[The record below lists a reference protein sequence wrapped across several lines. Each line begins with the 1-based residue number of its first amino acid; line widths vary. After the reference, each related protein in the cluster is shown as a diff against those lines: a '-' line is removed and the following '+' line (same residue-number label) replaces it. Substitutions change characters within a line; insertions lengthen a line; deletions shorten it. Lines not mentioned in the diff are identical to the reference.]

1 MKKLLAYMLVL
12 CVLISMIGCG
22 QNTGNTVEKE
32 EAQVEETAETTEENS
47 NVEEILDEVLEDVED
62 AEVEEV
68 EVTEDIQEAE
78 EVENE
83 EFVADRAHAFE
94 LLSNIKAGWNLGNTF
109 DAWGAGNSVS
119 AETHWGNPQVTKEMI
134 DAVCEQGFNSIR
146 IPITYAEHVSAA
158 PDYIIDQAW
167 LDRIKEVVDYAIAND
182 MYVIIDTHH
191 ETDKW
196 LVINSGKDDEMKAEL
211 AAIWTQVSE
220 VFKDYDEKLIFEGMN
235 EPRSKGSEKEW
246 QGGTEEERV
255 LVNELN
261 KVFVDTVRATGGNN
275 ENRLLVICPYGNS
288 TSMKAIRELEIPD
301 DNNIAVAIH
310 MYTPYVFTYVPN
322 GQTSVEVWNG
332 TLKPDIVN
340 TVKMLN
346 DTFIKNDVPVIIT
359 EYGAENKGNEAE
371 IVKWLTDYIE
381 AMNKYD
387 IKCYW
392 WDNGYLG
399 GNNNEKFAIFDRETL
414 TWVMPDVANTLI
426 DLTKG
431 E

>member
-1 MKKLLAYMLVL
+1 MKKLLSILLVSCL
-12 CVLISMIGCG
+12 CLSIVGCG
-22 QNTGNTVEKE
+22 QNVDNSAKE
-32 EAQVEETAETTEENS
+32 EVVAEEVTDSTEDAVSDEIVE
-47 NVEEILDEVLEDVED
+47 EVLEDVEN

-68 EVTEDIQEAE
+68 EIVEEAKE
-78 EVENE
+78 EEPAE
-83 EFVADRAHAFE
+83 EFVSDRSEVFC
-94 LLSNIKAGWNLGNTF
+94 LLSNITAGWNLGNTF

-119 AETHWGNPQVTKEMI
+119 AETYWGNPQVTKEMI
-134 DAVCEQGFNSIR
+134 DAIKEQGFNSIR
-146 IPITYAEHVSAA
+146 IPITYAEHVGEA

-167 LDRIKEVVDYAIAND
+167 LDRVKEVVDYAVADD
-182 MYVIIDTHH
+182 MYIIIDTHH

-196 LVINSGKDDEMKAEL
+196 LVLNSGNDDAMKAEL
-211 AAIWTQVSE
+211 AAIWTQVAE
-220 VFKDYDEKLIFEGMN
+220 TFKDYDEKLIFEGMN

-255 LVNELN
+255 LVNEMN
-261 KVFVDTVRATGGNN
+261 QIFVDTVRATGGNN
-275 ENRLLVICPYGNS
+275 ESRVLVICPYGNS
-288 TSMKAIRELEIPD
+288 TNMKALKELAIPD

-346 DTFIKNDVPVIIT
+346 DYFIKKDVPVIIT
-359 EYGAENKGNEAE
+359 EYGAENKGNEEE

-414 TWVMPDVANTLI
+414 TWVMPKVADTLI

>member
-1 MKKLLAYMLVL
+1 MKKLLSILLVSCL
-12 CVLISMIGCG
+12 CLSIVGCG
-22 QNTGNTVEKE
+22 KNVDNSAKE
-32 EAQVEETAETTEENS
+32 EVVAEEVTDSTEDAVSDEIVE
-47 NVEEILDEVLEDVED
+47 EVLEDVEN

-68 EVTEDIQEAE
+68 EIVEEAKE
-78 EVENE
+78 EEPAE
-83 EFVADRAHAFE
+83 EFVSDRSEVFC
-94 LLSNIKAGWNLGNTF
+94 LLSNITAGWNLGNTF

-119 AETHWGNPQVTKEMI
+119 AETYWGNPQVTKEMI
-134 DAVCEQGFNSIR
+134 DAIKEQGFNSIR
-146 IPITYAEHVSAA
+146 IPITYAEHVGEA

-167 LDRIKEVVDYAIAND
+167 LDRVKEVVDYAVADD
-182 MYVIIDTHH
+182 MYIIIDTHH

-196 LVINSGKDDEMKAEL
+196 LVLDSGNDDAMKAEL
-211 AAIWTQVSE
+211 AAIWTQVAE
-220 VFKDYDEKLIFEGMN
+220 TFKDYDEKLIFEGMN

-255 LVNELN
+255 LVNEMN
-261 KVFVDTVRATGGNN
+261 QIFVDTVRATGGNN
-275 ENRLLVICPYGNS
+275 ESRVLVICPYGNS
-288 TSMKAIRELEIPD
+288 TNMKALKELAIPE

-346 DTFIKNDVPVIIT
+346 DYFIKKDVPVIIT
-359 EYGAENKGNEAE
+359 EYGAENKGNEEE

-414 TWVMPDVANTLI
+414 TWVMPKVADTLI